1 MKCLVVGQGIA
12 GTVLARTLIRRG
24 AVVRIADAGHPH
36 QSSGAAAGIINPVT
50 GKRFVKSW
58 GFETFYPVARAFY
71 RTVEDEWQGTL
82 WYEQPILRL
91 LETAQ
96 QTNDWAARMS
106 APEYARILGERPDAG
121 AWSAFLKPALLTGE
135 IRQAARVDFPLLLHT
150 FRQKMAAEGLFLE
163 QAVTPD
169 MALQLTNDYK
179 YIIFCEG
186 YRGRDNPFFAGL
198 PWQLSKGEGLIFR
211 FAQPGTEVLKEM
223 VKSDLMV
230 VPLGNGQFWA
240 GASHD
245 WTFEDDGATAAV
257 QKGLDERLSGILSA
271 PYEIVQRFGAIR
283 PTVKDRRP
291 FLGIS
296 RVHPKM
302 AIFNGLG
309 TKGALLAPFWA
320 GQMAEYLLNGGTPDP
335 EVNIQ
340 RFF

>member
-24 AVVRIADAGHPH
+24 AAVRIADAGHPH
-36 QSSGAAAGIINPVT
+36 QSSLAAAGIINPVT

-71 RTVEDEWQGTL
+71 RELEAEWHCTL
-82 WYEQPILRL
+82 WHEQPILRL
-91 LETAQ
+91 LETVQ
-96 QTNDWAARMS
+96 QANDWAARMAS
-106 APEYARILGERPDAG
+106 PGYAHLLGERPDAG
-121 AWSAFLKPALLTGE
+121 AWLAFLKPALLTGE

-150 FRQKMAAEGLFLE
+150 FRQKMAGEGLLLE
-163 QAVTPD
+163 QAVTSGT
-169 MALQLTNDYK
+169 ALQLVSDYD

-186 YRGRDNPFFAGL
+186 YRGRDNPFFPAL

-211 FAQPGTEVLKEM
+211 FLPPGAETLREM
-223 VKSDLMV
+223 VKRDLMI
-230 VPLGNGQFWA
+230 VPQGNGLFWA
-240 GASHD
+240 GASND
-245 WTFEDDGATAAV
+245 WTFEDNGATAAV
-257 QKGLDERLSGILSA
+257 QQGLGERLSGIFSA

-296 RVHPKM
+296 PVHPKM

-309 TKGALLAPFWA
+309 TKGALLAPYWA
-320 GQMAEYLLNGGTPDP
+320 ERLADCLLEGKSLVAEVD
-335 EVNIQ
+335 IQ